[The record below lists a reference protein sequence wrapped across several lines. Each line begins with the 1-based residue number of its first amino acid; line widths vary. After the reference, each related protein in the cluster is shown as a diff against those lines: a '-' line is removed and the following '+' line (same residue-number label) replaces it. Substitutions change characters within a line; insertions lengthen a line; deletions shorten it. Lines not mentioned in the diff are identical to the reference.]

1 MNTYFTLNTLNSSQT
16 SFAQL
21 SIEDSHLILEIT
33 TGRLKKEKK
42 IISLKDA
49 QLIGIDFYH
58 ASQRLFIT
66 IGTETYFFY
75 ENGTGVIHYL
85 YKHLS
90 QITEVKKYA

>member
-16 SFAQL
+16 SFALL
-21 SIEDSHLILEIT
+21 SIDDSYLILKIT

-49 QLIGIDFYH
+49 QHIGMDSYH
-58 ASQRLFIT
+58 TSKRLFIV
-66 IGTETYFFY
+66 IGNETYFFY
-75 ENGTGVIHYL
+75 ENGAGVIHYL